1 MHHVP
6 ALPHDFSEGVPNLM
20 SAGGFEIAWTE
31 YMALTI
37 EKLNALT
44 AGKATPSRD
53 ILCFITSQDVE
64 MMLLRGP

>member
-31 YMALTI
+31 YMTLTI

-44 AGKATPSRD
+44 AGTFGEEWRKG
-53 ILCFITSQDVE
+53 QDTTRKLR
-64 MMLLRGP
+64 MKLALLPI